1 MGFRG
6 WCVLRGRASFCP
18 VLLSLGWCG
27 LVLLSSRRCVLR
39 ACRVFRGVWRRGY
52 HCSSLWGLVGCLSP
66 RVCGLCSGWS
76 VWSEL
81 TSVGVG
87 AVGCANN
94 YRENQ
99 LTRGCDPRGK
109 FCWVSQPKNTISHLL
124 LGFTQ
129 PTKLLLGFTQPTK
142 PAVGF
147 HLTYKACCWV
157 KPKRQSL
164 QSLLLG
170 ETQATK
176 FSRSDDWLM

>member
-1 MGFRG
+1 M
-6 WCVLRGRASFCP
+6 
-18 VLLSLGWCG
+18 
-27 LVLLSSRRCVLR
+27 
-39 ACRVFRGVWRRGY
+39 
-52 HCSSLWGLVGCLSP
+52 
-66 RVCGLCSGWS
+66 
-76 VWSEL
+76 
-81 TSVGVG
+81 
-87 AVGCANN
+87 
-94 YRENQ
+94 
-99 LTRGCDPRGK
+99 
-109 FCWVSQPKNTISHLL
+109 SQPKNTISHLL

-129 PTKLLLGFTQPTK
+129 PTKLLLGFTQPTN